1 MFGDKNLNFSEL
13 LNLSGKGQYIGVRN
27 TAGFANQTRCVL
39 GVLATGNIP
48 VLIRDDLYLSGINKS
63 HKCDLS
69 KIYKALEISDK
80 KKKLSI
86 YSDITLPPPEFAD
99 HKEHLFNLLNMWGMI
114 NSSSLAFYKN
124 ELSCYRKYFLSLEP
138 VLKLN
143 EITPCEISDGI
154 VMHIRDF
161 AKETGGWRIDS
172 SMFKEIRT
180 APFRHIQKVD
190 MWTFAREEHLIFS
203 IKNLASHEIKEVQIV
218 ASEISIDLL
227 NRIRTRFHND
237 KIATSLRQSSSAY
250 PELEDVL
257 IMSNS
262 KYLVLTSLSTFGH
275 LGALLNE
282 KLLACI
288 TI

>member
-1 MFGDKNLNFSEL
+1 MFGEKRLNFSEL
-13 LNLSGKGQYIGVRN
+13 LNLTGRGQYIGVRN

-48 VLIRDDLYLSGINKS
+48 VLVRDDVYLSDINKS

-69 KIYKALEISDK
+69 KIYKGLEVADSK
-80 KKKLSI
+80 KNLFI
-86 YSDITLPPPEFAD
+86 YSDITLPPPEFSE
-99 HKEHLFNLLNMWGMI
+99 HKDHLFNLLNMWGMI
-114 NSSSLAFYKN
+114 NSSSFAFYKN

-143 EITPCEISDGI
+143 EITPCEISECV

-161 AKETGGWRIDS
+161 AEETGGWQFDS
-172 SMFKEIRT
+172 SMFKEIKT
-180 APFRHIQKVD
+180 TPFRHIQKVD
-190 MWTFAREEHLIFS
+190 KWPFAREEHLIFS

-218 ASEISIDLL
+218 ASNISIDLL
-227 NRIRTRFHND
+227 NRIRTRFHSD
-237 KIATSLRQSSSAY
+237 KIASSLRQSSSAY